1 MLKRF
6 NKLIDMFSY
15 LSFIEVVYDL
25 WKVGHKAIRG
35 FAVEGMYEVLEYE
48 STLELKDSKGKQALF
63 RKREK
68 VRYLQDNIIAY
79 QDQAWGDGEILLN
92 YRCTPGTPV
101 DIYQPGRKTYVLVSL
116 REVKNQGDIDEF
128 NIEWGLANSFMRSK
142 EIWETEVRHRTR
154 QLKIRVIFPKE
165 RPPLRV
171 SLVEGTRPRIF
182 SLDERDKTRLADGR
196 WLISLVNENPKLHE
210 IYTIRWEW

>member
-1 MLKRF
+1 VRF
-6 NKLIDMFSY
+6 NKLIDLISY
-15 LSFIEVVYDL
+15 LSFIEVFYDL
-25 WKVGHKAIRG
+25 WKVGRKAIRG
-35 FAVEGMYEVLEYE
+35 IAVEGMYEVLEYE
-48 STLELKDSKGKQALF
+48 STLELMDCKGKQAIF

-92 YRCTPGTPV
+92 YRCLPGTPV
-101 DIYQPGRKTYVLVSL
+101 DLYQPGRKTYILVSL

-128 NIEWGLANSFMRSK
+128 NIEWGIADGFVRED